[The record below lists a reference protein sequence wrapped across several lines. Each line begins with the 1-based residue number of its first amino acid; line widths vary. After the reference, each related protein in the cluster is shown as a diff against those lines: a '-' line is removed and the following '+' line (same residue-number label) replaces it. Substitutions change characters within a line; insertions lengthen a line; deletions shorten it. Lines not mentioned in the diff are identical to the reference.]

1 MIAAGDR
8 ARLEQIARRCQAL
21 RGELDAELDRRD
33 ALIRQV
39 VDERGAT
46 FRAAGRAAGISP
58 AQVAKVL
65 AAPAR
70 T

>member
-1 MIAAGDR
+1 MITAGDR
-8 ARLEQIARRCQAL
+8 ARLEQTARRCQAL

-33 ALIRQV
+33 QLIREV